1 MIYKDTVYG
10 DFEINDPIILD
21 LIDSAAIQRLKDIDV
36 AGYRPAWIKPDLEIK
51 EYSHSRYSHSLGVYL
66 LLRKY
71 DAPLEEQIAGLIHD
85 VSHFAFSHVIDYVLS
100 TGSQKEQS
108 HQDNSFEDYVKT
120 KTDIPAILEKY
131 GLDLETILDDKNF
144 PLKETKLPD
153 ICADRIDYSLRDAT
167 TFQEIDAAQV
177 AYLLDNLVVK
187 NKQWVFKNFESAKSF
202 AELFRTMNNV
212 YYSGLPSAIMFQ
224 VVADCLK
231 YALEKKYISE
241 ADLYTTDALV
251 VDKIKAFLGEDDQLN
266 LLWERMNNKISITN
280 NPADYD
286 ITVFCKSRMI
296 DPLCF
301 VEGEVKHV
309 SDVESS
315 WGEIVKKESQPKQ
328 YFLKFFQ

>member
-21 LIDSAAIQRLKDIDV
+21 LINSAAIQRLKDIDV
-36 AGYRPAWIKPDLEIK
+36 AGYRPAWIKPDLEIA
-51 EYSHSRYSHSLGVYL
+51 EYGHSRYAHSIGVYL

-71 DAPLEEQIAGLIHD
+71 DASLEEQIAGLIHD
-85 VSHFAFSHVIDYVLS
+85 VSHSAFSHVIDYVLS
-100 TGSQKEQS
+100 AGSQKEQS

-120 KTDIPAILEKY
+120 KTDIPAILENY
-131 GLDLETILDDKNF
+131 GLNLETILDDKNF

-177 AYLLDNLVVK
+177 EYFLDNLVVK
-187 NKQWVFKNFESAKSF
+187 NKQWIFKNFESAKSF

-212 YYSGLPSAIMFQ
+212 YYSDLPSAIMFQ

-231 YALEKKYISE
+231 YALQKNYISE

-251 VDKIKAFLGEDDQLN
+251 VDKIKGFLAEDAQLN
-266 LLWERMNNKISITN
+266 LLWERMNNKTPITN

-286 ITVFCKSRMI
+286 ATVFCKSRMV
-296 DPLCF
+296 DPLCL
-301 VEGEVKHV
+301 VDGEVKRV
-309 SDVESS
+309 SDVEPS

-328 YFLKFFQ
+328 YFLKFSR